1 MTIFNPTEALK
12 SGVYVSAT
20 TGHGKSD
27 LAMNHAD
34 QLIKEGVTVVVF
46 DATMDW
52 IKRSSIPHYVTV
64 QLEQYFQYSL
74 DVGSL
79 IFDMSLLN
87 AEQQKR
93 LVKMVCT
100 EIWRHQVE
108 KARRD
113 ELDPENPKDWIY
125 IVFEEGHIYF
135 PQGCMRSKDY
145 AEMVQ
150 IATGGRNYN
159 IRFEIVVQFASMVDK
174 DVMKYMRQ
182 RYFGYTDE
190 PNDQNYV
197 TNFLGTNRQRESYEQ
212 KLMNLKAGEFL
223 YKHGREVKPIYNPIY
238 EGDGAKPLPPL
249 VPSMQVE
256 AIGEEET
263 TEPAKPDWLRLAQM
277 GLQIGSLLVFLF
289 VVFLAFISYM

>member
-1 MTIFNPTEALK
+1 VTIFNSSEALK

-27 LAMNHAD
+27 LAMSHAD
-34 QLIKEGVTVVVF
+34 ELIKEGVTVVVF

-64 QLEQYFQYSL
+64 QLEQHFQYSL
-74 DVGSL
+74 DVGSI

-125 IVFEEGHIYF
+125 IVFEEGHVYF
-135 PQGCMRSKDY
+135 PQGCMKSKDY

-150 IATGGRNYN
+150 IVTGGRNYN

-174 DVMKYMRQ
+174 DAMKYMRQ

-197 TNFLGTNRQRESYEQ
+197 TNFLGTNRQRENYEQ

-223 YKHGREVKPIYNPIY
+223 YKHGREVNPIYNPIY

-263 TEPAKPDWLRLAQM
+263 TESTKPDWLRLAQA
-277 GLQIGSLLVFLF
+277 GFQVGSLLIFLL
-289 VVFLAFISYM
+289 VLAISLGQMA